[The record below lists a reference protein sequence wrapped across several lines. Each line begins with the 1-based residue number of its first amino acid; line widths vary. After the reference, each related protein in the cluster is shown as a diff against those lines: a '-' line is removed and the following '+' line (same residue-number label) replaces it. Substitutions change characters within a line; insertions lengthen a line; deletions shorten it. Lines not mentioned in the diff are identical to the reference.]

1 MPTKMAFEPSSTEEI
16 QPIKP
21 TFVVNHIGRGEDDGN
36 HGSCSDA
43 GMISLKLNE
52 KPPLKQGYI
61 FEIVE
66 GEFEDSLFDGT
77 PVIINDLIENKSTY
91 SFIWF
96 DGNSDEQEPINIKVK
111 IIAVSNS
118 GHKSTPQYVVIKHPG
133 IKKPWW
139 KIW

>member
-1 MPTKMAFEPSSTEEI
+1 MPTKMAFEPSSTEKI

-43 GMISLKLNE
+43 GVISLKSNE
-52 KPPLKQGYI
+52 TLPLKQGYI

-66 GEFEDSLFDGT
+66 GEFEDSLFDET
-77 PVIINDLIENKSTY
+77 PVIINDLIEDKRTY

-96 DGNSDEQEPINIKVK
+96 DGNSDEQEPFNIKVK

-118 GHKSTPQYVVIKHPG
+118 GHKVTAKIKT
-133 IKKPWW
+133 
-139 KIW
+139 